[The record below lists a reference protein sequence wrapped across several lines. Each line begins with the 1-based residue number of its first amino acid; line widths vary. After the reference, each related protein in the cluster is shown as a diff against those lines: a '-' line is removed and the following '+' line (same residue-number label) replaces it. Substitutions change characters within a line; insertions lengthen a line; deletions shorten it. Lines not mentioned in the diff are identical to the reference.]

1 MSITATMNNALTGL
15 TAVSRQADVV
25 SQNVANALTDGY
37 ARRQVNLSPQ
47 SVGGTGAGVKVDSV
61 TRNVNMVVLT
71 DRRLADAETGNAG
84 LKADFYQRIEQ
95 TIGTPD
101 DPGSLSGRL
110 AELESTLIEAASRP
124 DSETRLKAV
133 VTAAGNLTDKITTIS
148 REIQQART
156 DADQGIAQQV
166 AALNEHLAG
175 IDRLNAEILAAR
187 ASGRDANGLMDE
199 RQRLVDRIATIVPVR
214 EVAREKDQIALFT
227 TGGAILLE
235 GNPAEIGFTPSGVI
249 GAGMTYGGTGVL
261 SGLTING
268 FPVSPADSG
277 VMGGGTL
284 GALFAVRD
292 QIAPEAQAQIDAFSR
307 DLVTRFQST
316 TTDPSLT
323 AGMAGLF
330 TDGGA
335 AFDASDPAN
344 EIGLAGRLRL
354 NALVDP
360 AQPGGALWRLRDG
373 LGAASAGP
381 VGNAAQLNRLADA
394 LTAPVVPVSGS
405 FIGAARTS
413 SALAADVLSQIA
425 GGRQRAEQTE
435 VYATTR
441 QEALKAL
448 QMQDGVDTDQEMQM
462 LLTVEQAFA
471 ANARV
476 LKAADEL
483 IQQLIGL

>member
-47 SVGGTGAGVKVDSV
+47 SVGGTGAGVKVDGV

-84 LKADFYQRIEQ
+84 MKAEFYQRIEQ

-101 DPGSLSGRL
+101 DSGSLSGRL
-110 AELESTLIEAASRP
+110 AALESALIEAASRP
-124 DSETRLKAV
+124 DSETRLQTV
-133 VTAAGNLTDKITTIS
+133 VTSATNLTDKIGAIS
-148 REIQQART
+148 GEIQQART

-166 AALNEHLAG
+166 AALNDYLAG

-187 ASGRDANGLMDE
+187 SSGRDANGLMDE
-199 RQRLVDRIATIVPVR
+199 RQRLVDRISTIVPVR
-214 EVAREKDQIALFT
+214 EVPRQNDQIALFT
-227 TGGAILLE
+227 TGGAILYE
-235 GNPAEIGFTPSGVI
+235 GNPAQIGFTPSGVI
-249 GAGMTYGGTGVL
+249 TADMQYGGGGVL

-292 QIAPEAQAQIDAFSR
+292 EIAPEAQAQLDAFSR
-307 DLVTRFQST
+307 DLVARFQSPA
-316 TTDPSLT
+316 TDPTL
-323 AGMAGLF
+323 APGAAGLF

-335 AFDASDPAN
+335 AFDPLN
-344 EIGLAGRLRL
+344 EVGLAGRLRL

-360 AQPGGALWRLRDG
+360 AQGGALWRLRDG
-373 LGAASAGP
+373 IGAAAAGP
-381 VGNAAQLNRLADA
+381 VGDAAQLNRLSDA
-394 LTAPVVPVSGS
+394 MTAPVVPVSGG
-405 FIGAARTS
+405 FIGAARSS

-462 LLTVEQAFA
+462 LLIVEQAFA

>member
-47 SVGGTGAGVKVDSV
+47 SVGGTGAGVRVDSV

-84 LKADFYQRIEQ
+84 MKASFYQRIEQ

-110 AELESTLIEAASRP
+110 AALESALIEAASRP
-124 DSETRLKAV
+124 DSETRLQTV
-133 VTAAGNLTDKITTIS
+133 VTSAQNLTDKITAIS
-148 REIQQART
+148 REIQQSRT

-166 AALNEHLAG
+166 AALNDYLAG

-187 ASGRDANGLMDE
+187 SSGRDANGLMDE

-214 EVAREKDQIALFT
+214 EVARENDQISLFT
-227 TGGAILLE
+227 TGGAILYE
-235 GNPAEIGFTPSGVI
+235 GNPAQIGFTPSGVI
-249 GAGMTYGGTGVL
+249 AAGMAYGGGGVL

-277 VMGGGTL
+277 VLGGGTL
-284 GALFAVRD
+284 GALFALRD
-292 QIAPEAQAQIDAFSR
+292 EIAPEAQAQMDAFSR

-316 TTDPSLT
+316 ATDPTLA
-323 AGMAGLF
+323 AGAAGLF

-335 AFDASDPAN
+335 AFDATDPAN
-344 EIGLAGRLRL
+344 EVGLSGRLRL
-354 NALVDP
+354 NALADP
-360 AQPGGALWRLRDG
+360 AQGGGLWRLRDG
-373 LGAASAGP
+373 LGAAAPGP
-381 VGNAAQLNRLADA
+381 VGDASQINRLSDA

-405 FIGAARTS
+405 FIGAARSS

-462 LLTVEQAFA
+462 LLIVEQAFA